1 MTKKCTCKALVA
13 FAGGI
18 AMISSAAVASPSTS
32 DKAPNLSTDNGQKP
46 ASQSISKE
54 MVKPVFTLSEGN
66 GLRGTNDV
74 CDGAVNIDCGGSAEA
89 DLTQASAGID
99 EPYSCAIGT
108 GQTNTLWYSFVA
120 TDNAATISTCNTGVA
135 TDSTVNVFS
144 GSCGALVEIGCAEDS
159 CGTSGYLSSVTVSGL
174 TVGETYYI
182 QVGAWAAGTVG
193 TYTVEVDCFF
203 QEACDECADGSIPE
217 GEAILVDGDDDTTN
231 GGCNSDPSVFGS
243 ISIGDTVCGTVSLY
257 STDIDGDGIADAL
270 RDTDWYEFT
279 LTETTSVEWAV
290 TGEFAVQALLV
301 DAGDCSA
308 PVVIGTG
315 GGVSTGPC
323 AEIVVSADLAPGTY
337 VAFAAF
343 PSGSGMPNGSSMTYN
358 GELRIGGL
366 TPGACCDFD
375 GNCVETIESECEG
388 FFTAE
393 ATCAE
398 VECLS
403 VDCPDGANIEGFGFG
418 EELFNGYN
426 DSLNSGCN
434 ADSGIAIADFPVCGD
449 VWCGTSGTHLNGAGG
464 QVRDTDWYQLDV
476 FESTDIN
483 WRVTATFD
491 VLSFI
496 LEAGAPGD
504 ECTFGALQQAATG
517 LAGETVDN
525 IATLAPGTYYLFVS
539 TQVFEGVPANAPYVA
554 ELICVEPEP
563 QACCF
568 GDGSCA
574 MLLAPE
580 CSDEGG
586 IPQGEGVTCAD
597 SPCCVV
603 CDGSEAAEGEV
614 SCFDEYDDLFNS
626 GCNASDASFPLSS
639 LDLNVA
645 TCGTTGTFTVAG
657 LGNRDTDWYSFD
669 HPGGPITMTVAA
681 SGFDALAGILNVL
694 PDGSNCDVG
703 AFLDGFVGF
712 TDGCTS
718 VVLSG
723 ELAAGTYIAFV
734 STADF
739 TGVPCG
745 FEYNILIEAGDSCD
759 PLCADVTGDGNVDL
773 ADLNMVLGN
782 FGQATSDGDANCDG
796 SVDLADL
803 NLVLAQFG
811 GAC

>member
-1 MTKKCTCKALVA
+1 MKCTCKALVA
-13 FAGGI
+13 FAGGV

-32 DKAPNLSTDNGQKP
+32 DKAPDLSTANGQKP
-46 ASQSISKE
+46 ASQTISKE

-74 CDGAVNIDCGGSAEA
+74 CAGAESIDCGASVEA
-89 DLTQASAGID
+89 DLTLASPGVD
-99 EPYSCAIGT
+99 EPFSCAIGT
-108 GQTNTLWYSFVA
+108 ENTNTLWYSFVA

-144 GSCGALVEIGCAEDS
+144 GSCGALVEIGCSEDT
-159 CGTSGYLSSVTVSGL
+159 CGASGFLSSATVSGL
-174 TVGETYYI
+174 TVGETYYV
-182 QVGAWAAGTVG
+182 QVGAWTADTVG

-203 QEACDECADGSIPE
+203 QEACDECADGSTPE
-217 GEAILVDGDDDTTN
+217 GEAILVDGDDDITN
-231 GGCNSDPSVFGS
+231 GGCNSDPNVFGS
-243 ISIGDTVCGTVSLY
+243 ISVGETVCGTASLY
-257 STDIDGDGIADAL
+257 LDSTSAAV

-290 TGEFAVQALLV
+290 TGELAIQALLV
-301 DAGDCSA
+301 DAGDCSGA
-308 PVVIGTG
+308 VVIGTG
-315 GGVSTGPC
+315 GGVSAGPC

-343 PSGSGMPNGSSMTYN
+343 PAGSGLPNGTSMTYN
-358 GELRIGGL
+358 AELRIGGL
-366 TPGACCDFD
+366 TQGACCDFD
-375 GNCVETIESECEG
+375 GNCVETIQSECDG

-403 VDCPDGANIEGFGFG
+403 VDCPGDANIEGFGFG

-449 VWCGTSGTHLNGAGG
+449 VWCGTSGTHLDGAGG

-496 LEAGAPGD
+496 IEAGAPGD

-539 TQVFEGVPANAPYVA
+539 TQTFEGVPANAPYVA
-554 ELICVEPEP
+554 ELLCVEPEP

-568 GDGSCA
+568 GDGSCQ
-574 MLLAPE
+574 MLLAPD
-580 CSDEGG
+580 CSAEGG

-614 SCFDEYDDLFNS
+614 TCFEEYDDLFNS

-639 LDLNVA
+639 LDVNVA

-681 SGFDALAGILNVL
+681 GGYDALAGILNVL
-694 PDGSNCDVG
+694 PDGSNCDTA

-712 TDGCTS
+712 TEGCTP
-718 VVLSG
+718 VVFTG
-723 ELAAGTYIAFV
+723 ELAAGTYVAFV

-745 FEYNILIEAGDSCD
+745 FEYNILIETGDSCD

-773 ADLNMVLGN
+773 ADLNAVLGN

-796 SVDLADL
+796 NVDLADL